1 VKGSVIVNRDGREQD
16 IPLGLLEL
24 GPGFSDAE
32 LKSALASLLNTPPE
46 TFAAHQVVRNG
57 GKIRV
62 QPHTAATDR
71 LVAHFLVWA
80 ALFFLIGTAQGV
92 VQVMPDVRRWIMSTG
107 GAGHLI
113 DPLAHAHVNLVGGV
127 VMVAIGASYYL
138 LPRVLAR
145 PLFSLRL
152 ARLSLIG
159 MSVGV
164 LMWYLSMVALGL
176 VEGRMMLA
184 QGMAFLD
191 AKQAVQPWHTLGFVI
206 PASVMGVGHWLYI
219 ANIFLTV
226 FRRPKIVRKIARS
239 GPAG

>member
-1 VKGSVIVNRDGREQD
+1 MNGTVTVSRDGRDQN

-32 LKSALASLLNTPPE
+32 LKSALASLLKTPPE
-46 TFAAHQVVRNG
+46 TFAAHMVVRDAG
-57 GKIRV
+57 RIRV

-80 ALFFLIGTAQGV
+80 ALFFLIGTVQGV
-92 VQVMPDVRRWIMSTG
+92 VQVMPEVRSWIMSTG
-107 GAGHLI
+107 AAGHLI

-127 VMVAIGASYYL
+127 VMVAIGATYYL

-145 PLFSLRL
+145 PLWSVRL

-159 MSVGV
+159 MATGV
-164 LMWYLSMVALGL
+164 LMWYLSMVTLGL

-184 QGMAFLD
+184 QGMGFLD
-191 AKQAVQPWHTLGFVI
+191 AKEAVQPWHTLGFVI
-206 PASVMGVGHWLYI
+206 PATVMGIGHWLYI
-219 ANIFLTV
+219 ANVFLTV
-226 FRRPKIVRKIARS
+226 FRRRP
-239 GPAG
+239 GG

>member
-1 VKGSVIVNRDGREQD
+1 MRGSVIVHRDGRDQD

-32 LKSALASLLNTPPE
+32 LKSAIATLLKAPPE
-46 TFAAHQVVRNG
+46 TFATHQVVRNG
-57 GKIRV
+57 GRIRV
-62 QPHTAATDR
+62 QPHTADTDR
-71 LVAHFLVWA
+71 LVVHFLVWA

-127 VMVAIGASYYL
+127 VMIAIGASYYL
-138 LPRVLAR
+138 LPRVLSR
-145 PLFSLRL
+145 PLWSARL

-159 MSVGV
+159 MAVGV

-176 VEGRMMLA
+176 AEGRMMLA
-184 QGMAFLD
+184 QGLSFFD
-191 AKQAVQPWHTLGFVI
+191 AKAAMQPWHTLGFVI
-206 PASVMGVGHWLYI
+206 PATVMGLGHWLYI
-219 ANIFLTV
+219 ANVFLTV
-226 FRRPKIVRKIARS
+226 LRRRPAGARP
-239 GPAG
+239 GA